1 MQQLDKKQAL
11 GFVNFDS
18 GVGSNNEVEIRI
30 PFDKLKE
37 LSRGK
42 YVIIPEDNDGNYYL
56 ARITRGPFFTPDAV
70 SRDSA
75 FARASIVQAG
85 NIAFLP
91 DYHGIGYCELIGLFH
106 YNSSHLSGVQT
117 RPHPKSPVFNLPS
130 DKIQELLK
138 LKGNMYMGQLSGYEG
153 IRVYLEA
160 SDIKTAKLVL
170 PRNVGIF
177 GTVGSGKTNSAQV
190 LIEEASAAGWAVVV
204 LDVEGEYISMD
215 KPNSE
220 IEINPGLKKKF
231 EQYKVKPEG
240 LKSFQVYHPANTES
254 KRNDS
259 LEFSIPFG
267 SLTPYEL
274 SAIMGMNETQADN
287 FTTLWDK
294 QVADIAVKS
303 TKPKNPKNQ
312 WKAIDE
318 NKFDEEPEY
327 PDLTIQSLLDKL
339 NEELKEQKGSSK
351 SSFLVVK
358 RLLNRLRRFG
368 IFDSTDDLI
377 DTTDLLKPGKVSVLD
392 LSNSYTVQ
400 VNNIVI
406 AYLLRKIFDNK
417 IHNPA
422 LPQTIIFIE
431 EAHTFISKE
440 NASKME
446 ALLDRLR
453 EVTRRGRKRWLG
465 LCFISQQPSHLPE
478 EIFELCNTKIIHQT
492 TGNRNLNALKISG
505 GNVNE
510 AIWDDVPT
518 LGQGRSIIISPQ
530 FQHPIMTNMRICK
543 TNREHTD

>member
-1 MQQLDKKQAL
+1 MEIDKKLAL

-18 GVGSNNEVEIRI
+18 GAGSNNEVEIRV
-30 PFDKLKE
+30 PYDKLKE

-42 YVIIPEDNDGNYYL
+42 YVIIPHDTGGYYYL
-56 ARITRGPFFTPDAV
+56 ARLTRGPFFTPDAV

-75 FARASIVQAG
+75 FARASIVQAED
-85 NIAFLP
+85 IAFIP

-106 YNSSHLSGVQT
+106 YDSSHLSGVQT
-117 RPHPKSPVFNLPS
+117 RPHPKSPVFNLPP

-138 LKGNMYMGQLSGYEG
+138 LKGNMYLGQLSGYEG
-153 IRVYLEA
+153 IRVYLDA
-160 SDIKTAKLVL
+160 NSKVVL
-170 PRNVGIF
+170 PRNIGIF
-177 GTVGSGKTNSAQV
+177 GTVGSGKTNSSQV
-190 LIEEASAAGWAVVV
+190 LIEEAAAAGWAVVV

-220 IEINPGLKKKF
+220 IDHNPGLKKKT
-231 EQYKVKPEG
+231 EQYQIIPEG
-240 LKSFQVYHPANTES
+240 LSAFQVYNPAGTDS

-267 SLTPYEL
+267 SLSPYEL
-274 SAIMGMNETQADN
+274 SAIMGMNETQEDR
-287 FTTLWDK
+287 FIDLWDK
-294 QVADIAVKS
+294 QVADITTQTVKS
-303 TKPKNPKNQ
+303 KNPKNQ
-312 WKAIDE
+312 WKAIEE
-318 NKFDEEPEY
+318 NKFQEEPEY
-327 PDLTIQSLLDKL
+327 SDLTIESLIERL
-339 NEELKEQKGSSK
+339 NIEVAEQKGSSK
-351 SSFLVVK
+351 ASWLVVK
-358 RLLNRLRRFG
+358 RLLNRLRRFR
-368 IFDSTDDLI
+368 IFDSTDDLL
-377 DTTDLLKPGKVSVLD
+377 DVGDFLKAGKVSVLD

-406 AYLLRKIFDNK
+406 AYLLRKIFDSK
-417 IHNPA
+417 IANPD
-422 LPQTIIFIE
+422 LPPTIIFIE
-431 EAHTFISKE
+431 EAHTFVSKE

>member
-1 MQQLDKKQAL
+1 
-11 GFVNFDS
+11 
-18 GVGSNNEVEIRI
+18 
-30 PFDKLKE
+30 
-37 LSRGK
+37 
-42 YVIIPEDNDGNYYL
+42 L
-56 ARITRGPFFTPDAV
+56 ARITKGPFFTPDAV

-75 FARASIVQAG
+75 FARASIVQASD
-85 NIAFLP
+85 IDFIP

-117 RPHPKSPVFNLPS
+117 RPHPKSPVFNLPH

-138 LKGNMYMGQLSGYEG
+138 LKGNMYLGHLSGYEG
-153 IRVYLEA
+153 IRVYLDA
-160 SDIKTAKLVL
+160 NSKVVL
-170 PRNVGIF
+170 PRNIGIF
-177 GTVGSGKTNSAQV
+177 GTVGSGKTNSSQV
-190 LIEEASAAGWAVVV
+190 LIEEAAAAGWAVVV

-220 IEINPGLKKKF
+220 LSNNPGLKKKA
-231 EQYKVKPEG
+231 EQYQITPEG
-240 LKSFQVYHPANTES
+240 IKHFQVYHPANTDS
-254 KRNDS
+254 KRKDS

-267 SLTPYEL
+267 SLSPYEL
-274 SAIMGMNETQADN
+274 SAIMGMNDTQADN

-294 QVADIAVKS
+294 QVADIAVNS

-327 PDLTIQSLLDKL
+327 PDLTIESLLNKL
-339 NEELKEQKGSSK
+339 NDELKEQKGSSK

-377 DTTDLLKPGKVSVLD
+377 DTADLLKPGKVSVLD

-406 AYLLRKIFDNK
+406 AYLLRKLFDQK
-417 IHNPA
+417 IKNPD
-422 LPQTIIFIE
+422 LPPTMIFIE
-431 EAHTFISKE
+431 EAHTFVSKE

>member
-1 MQQLDKKQAL
+1 MEIDKKSAL

-18 GVGSNNEVEIRI
+18 GVGSNNEVEIRV
-30 PFDKLKE
+30 PFIKLKE

-42 YVIIPEDNDGNYYL
+42 YVIIPHESEGFYYL
-56 ARITRGPFFTPDAV
+56 ARLSRGPFFTPDAV

-85 NIAFLP
+85 EISFMP
-91 DYHGIGYCELIGLFH
+91 DYHGIGFCELLGLFH

-117 RPHPKSPVFNLPS
+117 RPFPKSPVYNLPP

-138 LKGNMYMGQLSGYEG
+138 LKGNMYLGLLSGYDG
-153 IRVYLEA
+153 IRVYLDA
-160 SDIKTAKLVL
+160 NSKVVL
-170 PRNVGIF
+170 PRNIGIF

-220 IEINPGLKKKF
+220 IEHNPGLKKKA
-231 EQYKVKPEG
+231 EQYQTKPEG
-240 LKSFQVYHPANTES
+240 LKAFQVYNPAGTES
-254 KRNDS
+254 KRSES

-267 SLTPYEL
+267 SLSPYEL
-274 SAIMGMNETQADN
+274 SAIMGMNETQEDR
-287 FTTLWDK
+287 FIDLWDK
-294 QVADIAVKS
+294 QVADITSKVA
-303 TKPKNPKNQ
+303 KPKNPKNQ

-318 NKFDEEPEY
+318 NNFLEEPEY
-327 PDLTIQSLLDKL
+327 PDLTIQFLIEGL
-339 NEELKEQKGSSK
+339 NAEIIEQKGSSK
-351 SSFLVVK
+351 ASWLVVK
-358 RLLNRLRRFG
+358 RLLNRLKRFG
-368 IFDSTDDLI
+368 IFDSTDDLL
-377 DTTDLLKPGKVSVLD
+377 DVSDFLKAGKVSVLD

-406 AYLLRKIFDNK
+406 AYLLRKIFDRK
-417 IHNPA
+417 IQDAN
-422 LPQTIIFIE
+422 LPPTIIFIE
-431 EAHTFISKE
+431 EAHTFVSKE
-440 NASKME
+440 NANKME

-492 TGNRNLNALKISG
+492 TGNRNLNALKTSG

-510 AIWDDVPT
+510 GIWDDVPT

-530 FQHPIMTNMRICK
+530 YQHPIMTNMRICK

>member
-1 MQQLDKKQAL
+1 MQLDKKNAL

-30 PFDKLKE
+30 PFAKLKE

-42 YVIIPEDNDGNYYL
+42 YVIIPYDSKEYFYL

-85 NIAFLP
+85 DIAFLP

-117 RPHPKSPVFNLPS
+117 RPHPKSPVYNLPT

-138 LKGNMYMGQLSGYEG
+138 LKGNMYLGHLSGYEG
-153 IRVYLEA
+153 IRVYIDA
-160 SDIKTAKLVL
+160 NSKVVL
-170 PRNVGIF
+170 PRNIGIF
-177 GTVGSGKTNSAQV
+177 GTVGSGKTNSSQV
-190 LIEEASAAGWAVVV
+190 LIEEAAAAGWAVIV

-220 IEINPGLKKKF
+220 ISNNPGLKKKAQ
-231 EQYKVKPEG
+231 QYQITPEG
-240 LKSFQVYHPANTES
+240 LKYFQVYHPANTDS
-254 KRNDS
+254 KREDS

-267 SLTPYEL
+267 SLSPYEL
-274 SAIMGMNETQADN
+274 SAIMGMNDTQADN

-294 QVADIAVKS
+294 QVADIAIKS

-318 NKFDEEPEY
+318 NKFEEDPEY
-327 PDLTIQSLLDKL
+327 PDLTIQSLLEKL

-358 RLLNRLRRFG
+358 RLLNRLKRFG
-368 IFDSTDDLI
+368 IFDTTEDLI
-377 DTTDLLKPGKVSVLD
+377 DTSDLLKAGKVSVLD

-406 AYLLRKIFDNK
+406 AYLLRKLFDQK
-417 IHNPA
+417 IKNPD
-422 LPQTIIFIE
+422 LPPTMIFIE
-431 EAHTFISKE
+431 EAHTFVSKE

-505 GNVNE
+505 GNINE
-510 AIWDDVPT
+510 AVWDDVPT

>member
-1 MQQLDKKQAL
+1 MKLDKKQAL

-18 GVGSNNEVEIRI
+18 GAGSNNEVEIRI

-42 YVIIPEDNDGNYYL
+42 YVIIPHDSEGYFYL
-56 ARITRGPFFTPDAV
+56 ARITKGPFFTPDAV

-85 NIAFLP
+85 DIAFLP
-91 DYHGIGYCELIGLFH
+91 DYHGISYCELIGLFQ
-106 YNSSHLSGVQT
+106 YNSSHLSGVQS
-117 RPHPKSPVFNLPS
+117 RPHPKSPVFNLPT

-138 LKGNMYMGQLSGYEG
+138 LRGNMYLGQLSGYEG
-153 IRVYLEA
+153 IRVYLDA
-160 SDIKTAKLVL
+160 NSKVVL
-170 PRNVGIF
+170 PRNIGIF
-177 GTVGSGKTNSAQV
+177 GTVGSGKTNSSQV
-190 LIEEASAAGWAVVV
+190 LIEEAAAAGWAVVV

-220 IEINPGLKKKF
+220 LEHNLGLKKKA
-231 EQYKVKPEG
+231 EHYQITPEG
-240 LKSFQVYHPANTES
+240 LKKFQVYHPANTDS
-254 KRNDS
+254 KRKDS

-267 SLTPYEL
+267 SLSPYEL
-274 SAIMGMNETQADN
+274 SAIMGMNDTQADN

-294 QVADIAVKS
+294 QVADIAIKA
-303 TKPKNPKNQ
+303 TKPRGPKNQ
-312 WKAIDE
+312 WKAIPE
-318 NKFDEEPEY
+318 NKFEDDPEY
-327 PDLTIQSLLDKL
+327 PDLTIQSLLEKL
-339 NEELKEQKGSSK
+339 NEEIKEQKGASK

-377 DTTDLLKPGKVSVLD
+377 DTSDLLKSGKVSVLD

-406 AYLLRKIFDNK
+406 AYLLRKLFDQK
-417 IHNPA
+417 IKNPD
-422 LPQTIIFIE
+422 LPPTMIFIE
-431 EAHTFISKE
+431 EAHTFVSKE

>member
-1 MQQLDKKQAL
+1 MQLDKKTAL

-18 GVGSNNEVEIRI
+18 GIGANNEVEIRV
-30 PFDKLKE
+30 PFNKLNE

-42 YVIIPEDNDGNYYL
+42 YVIIPHDSDDNFYL
-56 ARITRGPFFTPDAV
+56 ARLTRGPFFTPDAV

-75 FARASIVQAG
+75 FARASIVQA
-85 NIAFLP
+85 NDIAFIP
-91 DYHGIGYCELIGLFH
+91 DYHGIGFCELIGLFH
-106 YNSSHLSGVQT
+106 YNSSQLSGVQS
-117 RPHPKSPVFNLPS
+117 RPHPKSPVYNLPP

-138 LKGNMYMGQLSGYEG
+138 LKGNMYLGHLSGYEG
-153 IRVYLEA
+153 IRVYLDA
-160 SDIKTAKLVL
+160 NSKVVL
-170 PRNVGIF
+170 PRNIGIF
-177 GTVGSGKTNSAQV
+177 GTVGSGKTNSSQV
-190 LIEEASAAGWAVVV
+190 LIEEAAAAGWAVVV

-220 IEINPGLKKKF
+220 LEHNAGLKKKA
-231 EQYKVKPEG
+231 EQYQITPEG
-240 LKSFQVYHPANTES
+240 LKSFQVYHPAATDS
-254 KRNDS
+254 KRKDS

-267 SLTPYEL
+267 SSTPYEL
-274 SAIMGMNETQADN
+274 SAIMGMNDTQTDN
-287 FTTLWDK
+287 FINLWDK
-294 QVADIAVKS
+294 QIADIASKS
-303 TKPKNPKNQ
+303 TKSKNPKNQ

-318 NKFDEEPEY
+318 NNFDEEPEY
-327 PDLTIQSLLDKL
+327 PDLTIQSLLEKL
-339 NEELKEQKGSSK
+339 NDEITQQKGSSK

-358 RLLNRLRRFG
+358 RLLTRLKRFR
-368 IFDSTDDLI
+368 IFDSPDNFI
-377 DTTDLLKPGKVSVLD
+377 DIGDLLKPGKVSVLD

-417 IHNPA
+417 IQNPD
-422 LPQTIIFIE
+422 LPPTIIFIE
-431 EAHTFISKE
+431 EAHTFVSKA
-440 NASKME
+440 NAPKME

-492 TGNRNLNALKISG
+492 TGSRNLNALKVSG

-518 LGQGRSIIISPQ
+518 LGQGRNIIISPQ

>member
-1 MQQLDKKQAL
+1 MKLDKKDAL

-18 GVGSNNEVEIRI
+18 GVGLNHEVEIRI
-30 PFDKLKE
+30 PLTKLKE

-42 YVIIPEDNDGNYYL
+42 YLIIPHDDDDHFYL
-56 ARITRGPFFTPDAV
+56 ARMARGPFYTPDAV

-85 NIAFLP
+85 DIDFIP
-91 DYHGIGYCELIGLFH
+91 DYHGICFCELMGLFH
-106 YNSSHLSGVQT
+106 YSSSHLSGIQT
-117 RPHPKSPVFNLPS
+117 RPQPKSPVYNLPS
-130 DKIQELLK
+130 EKIQELLK
-138 LKGNMYMGQLSGYEG
+138 LNGNMYLGLLSGYEN
-153 IRVYLEA
+153 IKVYLDA
-160 SDIKTAKLVL
+160 NSKVVL
-170 PRNVGIF
+170 PRNIGIF
-177 GTVGSGKTNSAQV
+177 GTVGSGKTNSSQV
-190 LIEEASAAGWAVVV
+190 LIEEASAAGWSVIV

-215 KPNSE
+215 KGNTE
-220 IEINPGLKKKF
+220 LEHNPGLKKKAV
-231 EQYKVKPEG
+231 QYGITLEG
-240 LKSFQVYHPANTES
+240 LNNFQVYHPAGTDS
-254 KRNDS
+254 KRKDS

-267 SLTPYEL
+267 SLSPYEL
-274 SAIMGMNETQADN
+274 SAITGMNETQEDR
-287 FTTLWDK
+287 FIDLWDK
-294 QVADIAVKS
+294 QVAEINSSVF
-303 TKPKNPKNQ
+303 KPKNPKNQ
-312 WKAIDE
+312 WKAIEE
-318 NKFDEEPEY
+318 NEFNEEPEY
-327 PDLTIQSLLDKL
+327 PDLTIESLLQRL
-339 NEELKEQKGSSK
+339 NTEVLEQKGSSK
-351 SSFLVVK
+351 ASWLVVK

-368 IFDSTDDLI
+368 IFDSTDDIIDPLDLI
-377 DTTDLLKPGKVSVLD
+377 KPGKVSVLD

-406 AYLLRKIFDNK
+406 AYLLRKIFDQK
-417 IHNPA
+417 IKNPD
-422 LPQTIIFIE
+422 LPPTIIFIE
-431 EAHTFISKE
+431 EAHTFVSKE

>member
-1 MQQLDKKQAL
+1 MILNKKDAI

-18 GVGSNNEVEIRI
+18 GVGSNNEVEIRV
-30 PFDKLKE
+30 PFLKLNE

-42 YVIIPEDNDGNYYL
+42 YVIIPYETEGYFYL
-56 ARITRGPFFTPDAV
+56 ARLTRGPFYTPDAV
-70 SRDSA
+70 TRDSA
-75 FARASIVQAG
+75 FAKASIVQAG
-85 NIAFLP
+85 DIEFIP
-91 DYHGIGYCELIGLFH
+91 DYHGMCFCELIGLFH
-106 YNSSHLSGVQT
+106 FNSSHVSGAQT
-117 RPHPKSPVFNLPS
+117 GPHPKSPVYALPP

-138 LKGNMYMGQLSGYEG
+138 LKGNMYLGQLSGYEG
-153 IRVYLEA
+153 IRVYVDGN
-160 SDIKTAKLVL
+160 SKVVL

-177 GTVGSGKTNSAQV
+177 GTVGSGKTNSSQV
-190 LIEEASAAGWAVVV
+190 LIEEAVSAGWSVIV

-220 IEINPGLKKKF
+220 ILNNPGLKKKA
-231 EQYKVKPEG
+231 EQYQIKPEG
-240 LKSFQVYHPANTES
+240 LNSFQVYHPAGTDS
-254 KRNDS
+254 KRNSS
-259 LEFSIPFG
+259 LEFSVPFG
-267 SLTPYEL
+267 SLSPYEL
-274 SAIMGMNETQADN
+274 SAIMGMNETQEDR
-287 FTTLWDK
+287 FIDLWDR
-294 QVADIAVKS
+294 QVAEILS
-303 TKPKNPKNQ
+303 SSKPKQKANQ
-312 WKAIDE
+312 WKKIEQTDNHDE
-318 NKFDEEPEY
+318 PDYPE
-327 PDLTIQSLLDKL
+327 LTIESLLNRL
-339 NEELKEQKGSSK
+339 NEEVKEQKGSSK
-351 SSFLVVK
+351 ASWLVVK

-377 DTTDLLKPGKVSVLD
+377 EIPSLLKPGKASVFD

-406 AYLLRKIFDNK
+406 AYLLRKIFDQK
-417 IHNPA
+417 IKNPD
-422 LPQTIIFIE
+422 LPPTIIFIE
-431 EAHTFISKE
+431 EAHTFVSKE

-446 ALLDRLR
+446 ALMDRLR

-492 TGNRNLNALKISG
+492 TGARNLNALRTSG

>member
-1 MQQLDKKQAL
+1 MQIDKKQAL

-30 PFDKLKE
+30 PFAKLKE

-42 YVIIPEDNDGNYYL
+42 YVIIPHDSDGYYYL
-56 ARITRGPFFTPDAV
+56 ARITKGPFFTPDAV

-75 FARASIVQAG
+75 FARASIVQASD
-85 NIAFLP
+85 IDFIP

-117 RPHPKSPVFNLPS
+117 RPHPKSPVFNLPH

-138 LKGNMYMGQLSGYEG
+138 LKGNMYLGHLSGYEG
-153 IRVYLEA
+153 IRVYLDA
-160 SDIKTAKLVL
+160 NSKVVL
-170 PRNVGIF
+170 PRNIGIF
-177 GTVGSGKTNSAQV
+177 GTVGSGKTNSSQV
-190 LIEEASAAGWAVVV
+190 LIEEAAAAGWAVVV

-220 IEINPGLKKKF
+220 LSNNPGLKKKA
-231 EQYKVKPEG
+231 EQYQITPEG
-240 LKSFQVYHPANTES
+240 IKHFQVYHPANTDS
-254 KRNDS
+254 KRKDS

-267 SLTPYEL
+267 SLSPYEL
-274 SAIMGMNETQADN
+274 SAIMGMNDTQADN

-294 QVADIAVKS
+294 QVADIAVNS

-327 PDLTIQSLLDKL
+327 PDLTIESLLNKL
-339 NEELKEQKGSSK
+339 NDELKEQKGSSK

-377 DTTDLLKPGKVSVLD
+377 DTADLLKPGKVSVLD

-406 AYLLRKIFDNK
+406 AYLLRKLFDQK
-417 IHNPA
+417 IKNPD
-422 LPQTIIFIE
+422 LPPTMIFIE
-431 EAHTFISKE
+431 EAHTFVSKE

>member
-1 MQQLDKKQAL
+1 MKPDKKTAI

-42 YVIIPEDNDGNYYL
+42 YVIIPHDTDGYFYL
-56 ARITRGPFFTPDAV
+56 ARLTRGPFFTPDAV

-75 FARASIVQAG
+75 FAKASIVQAG
-85 NIAFLP
+85 DIAFIP
-91 DYHGIGYCELIGLFH
+91 DYHGIGFCELIGLFH
-106 YNSSHLSGVQT
+106 YDSSHLSGVQT
-117 RPHPKSPVFNLPS
+117 RPHPKSPVFNLPP

-138 LKGNMYMGQLSGYEG
+138 LKGNMYLGHLSGYEG
-153 IRVYLEA
+153 IRVYLDA
-160 SDIKTAKLVL
+160 NSKVIL
-170 PRNVGIF
+170 PRNIGIF
-177 GTVGSGKTNSAQV
+177 GTVGSGKTNSSQV
-190 LIEEASAAGWAVVV
+190 LIEEASAAGWSVVV

-220 IEINPGLKKKF
+220 MQNNQGLKKKA
-231 EQYKVKPEG
+231 EQYQITPEG
-240 LKSFQVYHPANTES
+240 LKSFQVYHPAKTDS
-254 KRNDS
+254 KRKDS

-267 SLTPYEL
+267 SLSPYEL
-274 SAIMGMNETQADN
+274 SAIMGMNDTQTDN

-294 QVADIAVKS
+294 QVADIATKS

-327 PDLTIQSLLDKL
+327 PDLTIESLLNKL
-339 NEELKEQKGSSK
+339 NDELKEQKGSSK

-358 RLLNRLRRFG
+358 RLLSRLRRFG

-377 DTTDLLKPGKVSVLD
+377 DTADLLKPGKVSVLD

-406 AYLLRKIFDNK
+406 AYLLRKLFDQK
-417 IHNPA
+417 IKNPD
-422 LPQTIIFIE
+422 LPPTMIFIE
-431 EAHTFISKE
+431 EAHTFVSRE

>member
-1 MQQLDKKQAL
+1 MQLDKKLAL

-42 YVIIPEDNDGNYYL
+42 YVIIPHDDNGYYYL

-70 SRDSA
+70 SRESA
-75 FARASIVQAG
+75 FAKASIVQAG
-85 NIAFLP
+85 DIAFIP

-106 YNSSHLSGVQT
+106 YDSSHLSGVQT
-117 RPHPKSPVFNLPS
+117 RPHPKSPVFNLPP

-138 LKGNMYMGQLSGYEG
+138 LKGNMYLGHLSGYEG
-153 IRVYLEA
+153 IRVYL
-160 SDIKTAKLVL
+160 DAKSKVVL
-170 PRNVGIF
+170 PRNIGIF
-177 GTVGSGKTNSAQV
+177 GTVGSGKTNSSQV
-190 LIEEASAAGWAVVV
+190 LIEEAAAAGWAVVV

-220 IEINPGLKKKF
+220 IINNPGLKKKAD
-231 EQYKVKPEG
+231 QYQIIPEG
-240 LKSFQVYHPANTES
+240 LKSFQVYHPANTDS
-254 KRNDS
+254 KREDS

-267 SLTPYEL
+267 SLSPYEL
-274 SAIMGMNETQADN
+274 SAIMGMNDTQADN

-294 QVADIAVKS
+294 QVADIAVNS

-318 NKFDEEPEY
+318 NKFDDDPEY
-327 PDLTIQSLLDKL
+327 PDLTIESLLTKL
-339 NEELKEQKGSSK
+339 NKELEEQKGSSK

-358 RLLNRLRRFG
+358 RLLGRLKRFG

-406 AYLLRKIFDNK
+406 AYLLRKLFDQK
-417 IHNPA
+417 IKHPE
-422 LPQTIIFIE
+422 LPPTMIFIE
-431 EAHTFISKE
+431 EAHTFVSKE

-530 FQHPIMTNMRICK
+530 YQHPIMTNMRICK

>member
-1 MQQLDKKQAL
+1 MELNIKEAL

-30 PFDKLKE
+30 PFNKLKE

-42 YVIIPEDNDGNYYL
+42 YVIIPQDTDGYYYL

-85 NIAFLP
+85 DIAFIP

-138 LKGNMYMGQLSGYEG
+138 LKGNMYLGHLSGYEG
-153 IRVYLEA
+153 IRVYIDA
-160 SDIKTAKLVL
+160 NSKVVL
-170 PRNVGIF
+170 PRNIGIF
-177 GTVGSGKTNSAQV
+177 GTVGSGKTNSSQV
-190 LIEEASAAGWAVVV
+190 LIEEAAAAGWAIVV

-220 IEINPGLKKKF
+220 ILNNSGLKKKA
-231 EQYKVKPEG
+231 EQYQITPEG
-240 LKSFQVYHPANTES
+240 LKSFQVYHPANTDS
-254 KRNDS
+254 KREDS
-259 LEFSIPFG
+259 LQFSIPFG
-267 SLTPYEL
+267 SLSPYEL
-274 SAIMGMNETQADN
+274 SAIMGMNDTQADN

-294 QVADIAVKS
+294 QVADIAVNS
-303 TKPKNPKNQ
+303 TKTKNPKNQ

-318 NKFDEEPEY
+318 NKLDEEPEY
-327 PDLTIQSLLDKL
+327 PDLTIESLLNKL
-339 NEELKEQKGSSK
+339 HEELKEQKGSSK

-358 RLLNRLRRFG
+358 RLLNRLKRFG

-377 DTTDLLKPGKVSVLD
+377 DTIDLLKPGKVSVLD

-406 AYLLRKIFDNK
+406 AYLLRKLFDQK
-417 IHNPA
+417 IKNSD
-422 LPQTIIFIE
+422 LPPTMIFIE
-431 EAHTFISKE
+431 EAHTFVSKE

-530 FQHPIMTNMRICK
+530 YQHPIMTNMRICK

>member
-1 MQQLDKKQAL
+1 M
-11 GFVNFDS
+11 
-18 GVGSNNEVEIRI
+18 
-30 PFDKLKE
+30 
-37 LSRGK
+37 
-42 YVIIPEDNDGNYYL
+42 
-56 ARITRGPFFTPDAV
+56 
-70 SRDSA
+70 
-75 FARASIVQAG
+75 
-85 NIAFLP
+85 
-91 DYHGIGYCELIGLFH
+91 FH
-106 YNSSHLSGVQT
+106 YDSSHLSGVQT
-117 RPHPKSPVFNLPS
+117 RPYPKSQVNNLPPE
-130 DKIQELLK
+130 KIQELLK
-138 LKGNMYMGQLSGYEG
+138 LKGNMYLGQLSGYEG
-153 IRVYLEA
+153 IRVYLDA
-160 SDIKTAKLVL
+160 NSKVVL
-170 PRNVGIF
+170 PRNIGIF
-177 GTVGSGKTNSAQV
+177 GTVGSGKTNSSQV
-190 LIEEASAAGWAVVV
+190 LIEEASAAGWAVIV

-220 IEINPGLKKKF
+220 IEHNIGLKKKAA
-231 EQYKVKPEG
+231 QYQITPEG
-240 LKSFQVYHPANTES
+240 LDKFQVYHPAGTDS
-254 KRNDS
+254 KRQDS

-267 SLTPYEL
+267 SLSPYEL
-274 SAIMGMNETQADN
+274 SAIMGMNETQEDR
-287 FTTLWDK
+287 FIDLWDK
-294 QVADIAVKS
+294 QVADIT
-303 TKPKNPKNQ
+303 TKPVSQKTPKNQ
-312 WKAIDE
+312 WKAIEE
-318 NKFDEEPEY
+318 NQFQEEPEY
-327 PDLTIQSLLDKL
+327 PDLTIRSMLAGL
-339 NEELKEQKGSSK
+339 ETELQQQRGSSRA
-351 SSFLVVK
+351 SWIVVK

-377 DTTDLLKPGKVSVLD
+377 ETSDLLKPGKLSVLD

-406 AYLLRKIFDNK
+406 AYLLRKIFDQK
-417 IHNPA
+417 IKNPD
-422 LPQTIIFIE
+422 LPPTIIFIE
-431 EAHTFISKE
+431 EAHTFVSKE